1 MALFNRNAAQYG
13 SVSWQSSTDL
23 DSVLLEDQTAH
34 REVTLFDRLRDR
46 PERGLRTYPVSGGRR
61 VAAGEPARQ
70 SPRARPR

>member
-46 PERGLRTYPVSGGRR
+46 PERGLRTYPR
-61 VAAGEPARQ
+61 
-70 SPRARPR
+70 